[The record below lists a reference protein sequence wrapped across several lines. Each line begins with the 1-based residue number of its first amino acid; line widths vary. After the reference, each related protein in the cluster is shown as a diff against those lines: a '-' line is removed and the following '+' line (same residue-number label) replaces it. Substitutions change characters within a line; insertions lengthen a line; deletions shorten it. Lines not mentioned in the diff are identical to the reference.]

1 MNEKA
6 VEPGN
11 AALIRD
17 LKDIIQQARLKV
29 AQSVDSALVILYWR
43 IGRRIQDDILK
54 QERAAYGEEIVAT
67 LSQQLTAEYGR
78 CFSRYNLAR
87 MIQFAEVFPDE
98 QIVATLSQDL
108 SWSHFVQLFPLKDRL
123 KQEFYAEMARVE
135 RWSVRTLRTKMD

>member
-1 MNEKA
+1 
-6 VEPGN
+6 
-11 AALIRD
+11 
-17 LKDIIQQARLKV
+17 
-29 AQSVDSALVILYWR
+29 
-43 IGRRIQDDILK
+43 
-54 QERAAYGEEIVAT
+54 
-67 LSQQLTAEYGR
+67 
-78 CFSRYNLAR
+78 